1 MLHKIFPIKRILGV
15 LFFFLFCGFAF
26 SQTTVTLQDQCNC
39 EVLSGTA
46 VTSAGAATPTGA
58 DMGDIYVNTTSGTI
72 FFWDGDSWE
81 LTASD
86 DQQLT
91 GFTFNDTTNILT
103 LDLENGGN
111 VSIDLSDL
119 QDTLSDTNTTI
130 ASFAIDG
137 TNTNLVITDS
147 DTNTFSI
154 ALADLA
160 AIIDTNTDNQTLS
173 LTGTDLSIAD
183 GNTVDISTIDTDD
196 QTLSLSG
203 TDLSIADGNT
213 VDISSIDTDTDD
225 QTLTLT
231 GNTLSIAD
239 GNSVDLSGFVDTDD
253 QTLSLTGTDLSI
265 ADGNTVD
272 ISTIDTDDQTLS
284 LSGTDLSIADGNTV
298 DISSIDT
305 DTDDQTLTLTG
316 NTLSIA
322 DGNSVELSGFV
333 DTDDQTLSLTGTD
346 LSIAEGNTIE
356 ISSIDT
362 DTDDQTLSL
371 SGTDLSI
378 ADGNT
383 IDISSIDTD
392 TDDQTLT
399 LTGNTLSIADGN
411 SVDFSGFVNTD
422 AQDLSISGN
431 DLSLSGD
438 PTATPIDLSSYV
450 NNDINELQTISKS
463 GSTVTLSNG
472 GGSFTDSDTTYSAG
486 TGLTLS
492 GTTFSVDA
500 SSVNTDDQTADE
512 VALITAR
519 IDLDGD
525 GSTTPADDID
535 VDGDGV
541 VETEVQG
548 VVEAIAPITSKA
560 ARIFYPPSIALDASS
575 NGTFTIDLYQEY
587 ISQYGSP
594 VVSSDPTNAPT
605 IPLYNRNELYYYVT
619 YADPT
624 VFGNGT
630 TVQNMSIDGSGLTE
644 GTLNYQI
651 FNQPADYNALINVV
665 FVVK

>member
-265 ADGNTVD
+265 A
-272 ISTIDTDDQTLS
+272 
-284 LSGTDLSIADGNTV
+284 A
-298 DISSIDT
+298 
-305 DTDDQTLTLTG
+305 
-316 NTLSIA
+316 
-322 DGNSVELSGFV
+322 
-333 DTDDQTLSLTGTD
+333 
-346 LSIAEGNTIE
+346 GNTID

-630 TVQNMSIDGSGLTE
+630 TVQNMSIDGPGLTE